1 MELGRGF
8 PGWFILSLLP
18 ERRVGVP
25 RNQSLLK
32 TPLSTRPDH
41 VRKFYGAN
49 LAEVFRTPLYD
60 CSLKNVRGAPD
71 FALTRLKGGPMGMQ
85 RAPEYPEDR
94 AILIC
99 VALAP
104 TPVDRWRARID
115 GQEVGVS
122 RSIAFATTVIDL
134 MKPMEMWAA
143 GPFDYL
149 HYYVSR
155 DLLDKV
161 ATENKIAPIHS
172 FRMVFFEQDLVV
184 AQLTKAILGQVRN
197 REPLSMIA
205 LEDVSI
211 LMSTHLLQHYGNGK
225 EMRRAQQ
232 RLESWQKIRTEEM
245 LRIHLEGNIRIADL
259 ASACQLSPSHFSRCF
274 RETFGTSVHQW
285 LIRLRIDIAKDLLR
299 APELSLA
306 EVGFRSGFCDQAA
319 FTRAFTKV
327 AGITPFRWRKL
338 NGNGTVATDH
348 PLPCELH
355 RR

>member
-1 MELGRGF
+1 M
-8 PGWFILSLLP
+8 WTSLSCVVYIELLP
-18 ERRVGVP
+18 ERRVGVA
-25 RNQSLLK
+25 RKQSLLK
-32 TPLSTRPDH
+32 KPLLTRPDQ
-41 VRKFYGAN
+41 VRKLYGAK

-60 CSLKNVRGAPD
+60 CSLKNVCGVPD

-85 RAPEYPEDR
+85 RAPEYAEDR

-122 RSIAFATTVIDL
+122 HSIAFATTVIDL

-155 DLLDKV
+155 DLLDRV

-197 REPLSMIA
+197 REPLSMLA

-211 LMSTHLLQHYGNGK
+211 LVSTHLLQHYGNSK
-225 EMRRAQQ
+225 EMLRAQG

-245 LRIHLEGNIRIADL
+245 LRTHLEGNIRIAEL
-259 ASACQLSPSHFSRCF
+259 ASACQLSPSHFARCF
-274 RETFGTSVHQW
+274 RQSFGTSVHQW

-319 FTRAFTKV
+319 FTRAFTKLE
-327 AGITPFRWRKL
+327 GITPFRWRKL
-338 NGNGTVATDH
+338 NGDGTVASDH
-348 PLPCELH
+348 LAPGEL
-355 RR
+355 RPR